1 MTNEKT
7 TGNSLTT
14 EFDPKPDEL
23 PRGTV
28 TATDGPERTLN
39 LREEALAELIPK
51 TTARK
56 RAEILEHAFASTAR
70 TLERIFDEAMRTG
83 DAENAE
89 VAERSIEAIRKMAVE
104 ARRTKKSLV
113 DGNAVERERV
123 TTDDVRRAVEVL
135 RSTGIEWDEEIAERL
150 EKTIE

>member
-1 MTNEKT
+1 MTNERT
-7 TGNSLTT
+7 TENSLTT
-14 EFDPKPDEL
+14 EFDPRPDEL
-23 PRGTV
+23 PRGIT
-28 TATDGPERTLN
+28 TATDGSERTLN
-39 LREEALAELIPK
+39 LREEALAKLIPK

-56 RAEILEHAFASTAR
+56 RAEILEHAFDSTER
-70 TLERIFDEAMRTG
+70 TLEWIFDEAMRTG

-89 VAERSIEAIRKMAVE
+89 VAERSIETIRKMAVE

-113 DGNAVERERV
+113 DGKAVERERV